1 MDLVV
6 INMKKLLCTLLI
18 AFLCISAT
26 LAGIKVFQNLFFA
39 EPDILQSISSPDG
52 KYTAYVFES
61 NGGATTGWIYHVSV
75 LKKEKQL
82 NKGNGNVYISE
93 IPPNGIEWLESN
105 VLYIDDYKRI
115 KTTKQ
120 RQKIED
126 VTIKYKSLEK

>member
-1 MDLVV
+1 
-6 INMKKLLCTLLI
+6 MKKLLCTLLI

-26 LAGIKVFQNLFFA
+26 LAGIKVFQNLFFG
-39 EPDILQSISSPDG
+39 EPNIMQSISSPDG

-75 LKKEKQL
+75 LKKEKKP
-82 NKGNGNVYISE
+82 NNGNGNVYISE

-105 VLYIDDYKRI
+105 VLYIDDYKSI

-120 RQKIED
+120 RQKIKD

>member
-1 MDLVV
+1 
-6 INMKKLLCTLLI
+6 MKKLLCTLLI

-39 EPDILQSISSPDG
+39 EPDIFQSISSPDG
-52 KYTAYVFES
+52 KYTAYMFKS

-105 VLYIDDYKRI
+105 VLYIDDYKSI

>member
-26 LAGIKVFQNLFFA
+26 LAGIKVFQNLFFG
-39 EPDILQSISSPDG
+39 EPNIMQSISSPDG

-75 LKKEKQL
+75 LKKEKKP
-82 NKGNGNVYISE
+82 NNGNGNVYISE

-105 VLYIDDYKRI
+105 VLYIDDYKSI

-120 RQKIED
+120 RQKIKD